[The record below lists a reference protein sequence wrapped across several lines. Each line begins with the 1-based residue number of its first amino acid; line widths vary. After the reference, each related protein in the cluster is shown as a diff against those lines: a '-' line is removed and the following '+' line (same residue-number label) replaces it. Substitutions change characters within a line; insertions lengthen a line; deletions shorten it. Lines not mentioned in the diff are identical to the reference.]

1 MSKWALEI
9 IGVSLQFNQKL
20 TCTILVCLN
29 IKSKNEQ
36 EGTDVIFP
44 IIAALKG
51 IVNLKY
57 ILVDTIL

>member
-29 IKSKNEQ
+29 INSKNER

-44 IIAALKG
+44 IIPALKS

-57 ILVDTIL
+57 ILVDIIL